1 MTYPYL
7 GKNYIGDKP
16 YVVMFESP
24 GRGMVLVNETDGERI
39 KFGKIYEDL
48 DEDSFEFL
56 PPEEFVTLNN

>member
-1 MTYPYL
+1 MNYPYL
-7 GKNYIGDKP
+7 GRNYIGDKP

-24 GRGMVLVNETDGERI
+24 RRGIVVVNETESGEI